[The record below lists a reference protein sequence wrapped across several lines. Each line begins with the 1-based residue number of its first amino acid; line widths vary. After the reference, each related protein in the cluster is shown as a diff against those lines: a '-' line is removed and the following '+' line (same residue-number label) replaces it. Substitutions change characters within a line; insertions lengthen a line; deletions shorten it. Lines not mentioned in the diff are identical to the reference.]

1 MSFLEYFF
9 NDPIVLNLTINV
21 IVGLVCLLLGILGY
35 RVFDERNRRNTRQV
49 KLQAFTDQLTGR
61 GNRYKFFSVID
72 TLIKKDKKFAVCFMD
87 LDGFKQIND
96 SMGHDAGD
104 ELLVALA
111 NTFDKELPSNAS
123 AYRLGGDEFAIIIEK
138 VKTTGDITKVL
149 DALREK
155 LNKPFII
162 ENTSISIE
170 YSLGIAIYPDD
181 ADNRQDLVMFA
192 DDAMYY
198 IKEHGKNDYYFHNKV
213 LKAKLDNKNKMQ
225 KDLKI
230 AYENNQFG
238 IDLQPRIDTNDTS
251 KIYFEALLYW
261 NHPIL
266 GKITSSYF
274 IHQADEMAL
283 TIKLDQY
290 VLEMVCKKLTY
301 FKEKGYKNIKIAVN
315 ISSRHASKKDFVD
328 KLCNILNE
336 NSIDPGEIQ
345 IEITDTLELSK
356 IESYKLMFEK
366 LKACG
371 ADIIV
376 NNMEIKYE
384 AIKLFFDLPINE
396 IKLSASYVYDENR
409 LNPEILENIIR
420 LCKNMNYK
428 IVISSIE
435 SEKELNYCIKKRADR
450 TQRNILFKRMSD
462 ELTEEFINE
471 YSKYINKLDNIILSA
486 KNMKK
491 LL

>member
-181 ADNRQDLVMFA
+181 AGNRQDLVMFA
-192 DDAMYY
+192 DDSMY
-198 IKEHGKNDYYFHNKV
+198 
-213 LKAKLDNKNKMQ
+213 
-225 KDLKI
+225 
-230 AYENNQFG
+230 
-238 IDLQPRIDTNDTS
+238 
-251 KIYFEALLYW
+251 
-261 NHPIL
+261 
-266 GKITSSYF
+266 
-274 IHQADEMAL
+274 
-283 TIKLDQY
+283 
-290 VLEMVCKKLTY
+290 
-301 FKEKGYKNIKIAVN
+301 
-315 ISSRHASKKDFVD
+315 
-328 KLCNILNE
+328 
-336 NSIDPGEIQ
+336 
-345 IEITDTLELSK
+345 
-356 IESYKLMFEK
+356 
-366 LKACG
+366 
-371 ADIIV
+371 
-376 NNMEIKYE
+376 
-384 AIKLFFDLPINE
+384 
-396 IKLSASYVYDENR
+396 
-409 LNPEILENIIR
+409 
-420 LCKNMNYK
+420 
-428 IVISSIE
+428 
-435 SEKELNYCIKKRADR
+435 
-450 TQRNILFKRMSD
+450 
-462 ELTEEFINE
+462 
-471 YSKYINKLDNIILSA
+471 
-486 KNMKK
+486 
-491 LL
+491 